1 MYGKFGYFTVVENF
15 IRLGYVCCNV
25 LVPRADFEQLRGGPK
40 FLGEF

>member
-15 IRLGYVCCNV
+15 IRLGYVCYV